1 MSADKNQPVQQL
13 QQNAAKAAAIL
24 RVLANDRRLMV
35 LCELV
40 QAGERSVT
48 ELEQACGIS
57 QSALSQ
63 HLAKM
68 RRHGVVKARRSAQ
81 TVFYSV
87 ASAEVMTLLDTLCRL
102 YGKPSEQ
109 PEIQRRRVGG

>member
-1 MSADKNQPVQQL
+1 MNSDNDKSVRGL
-13 QQNAAKAAAIL
+13 QQNAARAATIL

-40 QAGERSVT
+40 RSGERSVT
-48 ELEQACGIS
+48 ELEQVSGIS

-68 RRHGVVKARRSAQ
+68 RHHGVVKARRSAQ

-87 ASAEVMTLLDTLCRL
+87 ASPDVMALLDTLCRL
-102 YGKPSEQ
+102 YGTPDQEQ
-109 PEIQRRRVGG
+109 REQQKRAST

>member
-1 MSADKNQPVQQL
+1 MEANKDQSVQL
-13 QQNAAKAAAIL
+13 LRQNAATAATIL

-40 QAGERSVT
+40 QAGERSVS
-48 ELEQACGIS
+48 ELERACGIS

-68 RRHGVVKARRSAQ
+68 RQHGVVKTRRSAQ

-87 ASAEVMTLLDTLCRL
+87 ASADVMALLDTLCRL
-102 YGKPSEQ
+102 YGKPHEE
-109 PEIQRRRVGG
+109 PAAHRRRVGE